1 MFGSWDANSCS
12 MDSLY
17 DMDLISDTVPV
28 ILDNS
33 KLWYQVLTTSMKL
46 GDRGVSHVERVSR
59 VDLKV
64 NKSFSNLLLI
74 NRTASPLSW

>member
-1 MFGSWDANSCS
+1 

-17 DMDLISDTVPV
+17 DMDLISETIPV

-33 KLWYQVLTTSMKL
+33 KTWYRVLSTSMKL
-46 GDRGVSHVERVSR
+46 GKMGMAQVEGVSR
-59 VDLKV
+59 VDLRDG
-64 NKSFSNLLLI
+64 SLYSNALLI